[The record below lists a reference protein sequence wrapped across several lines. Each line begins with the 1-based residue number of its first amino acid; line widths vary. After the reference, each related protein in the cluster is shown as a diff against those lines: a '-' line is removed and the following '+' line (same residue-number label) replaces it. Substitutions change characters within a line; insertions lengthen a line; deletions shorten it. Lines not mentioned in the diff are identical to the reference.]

1 MHTQNSMRFFSW
13 KDGSKPT
20 QSKTG
25 CKEHLVVIFLPIKNA
40 TFPQH
45 FLSYNVLLIF
55 GLGWQPLRYASATNI
70 TYNKKSSFHRV
81 FIGQKR
87 HRALLDIQTK
97 KCRRMNCVA
106 DTSLLLLQ
114 GVLHLAE
121 VELLAYTRKQLS
133 LNFSNISGSGT
144 VTVVLCYE
152 SRSLEPHWCV

>member
-1 MHTQNSMRFFSW
+1 MRR
-13 KDGSKPT
+13 DGSKPT

-25 CKEHLVVIFLPIKNA
+25 CKEHLAVIFLKNA

-55 GLGWQPLRYASATNI
+55 GLGWRPVRYAAATKETSTE
-70 TYNKKSSFHRV
+70 TYNKKSSFHRY

-121 VELLAYTRKQLS
+121 VELLA
-133 LNFSNISGSGT
+133 
-144 VTVVLCYE
+144 
-152 SRSLEPHWCV
+152 